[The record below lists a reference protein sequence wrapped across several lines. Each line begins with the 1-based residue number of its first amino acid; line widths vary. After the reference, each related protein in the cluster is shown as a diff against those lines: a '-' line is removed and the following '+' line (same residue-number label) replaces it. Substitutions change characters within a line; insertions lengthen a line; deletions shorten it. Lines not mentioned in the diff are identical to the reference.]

1 MLKWCSNLFHSLP
14 PPSDILR
21 KDLHRRSC
29 RVALGVRRRRQ
40 GRGWQQR
47 GGIQGLAQQPQRQL
61 LGIFQAAGTDQGIH
75 QVLPQAESGSI
86 TFTWMGADWMME
98 NDGEWEDGG
107 GNPQVRR
114 MVKNGWRADW
124 NGTVE
129 AILGGNYG
137 LENQPMDWWLL
148 IGEWCERGISK
159 KHHREARGHTA
170 NRWAEHHAL
179 HNLIGRSLG
188 WSLRWSWYAP

>member
-1 MLKWCSNLFHSLP
+1 MFKSLP
-14 PPSDILR
+14 FSSSAKWHTSQRSPPALLPRSS
-21 KDLHRRSC
+21 RRPAPAPGPRPTAAWRHPGPGS
-29 RVALGVRRRRQ
+29 A
-40 GRGWQQR
+40 
-47 GGIQGLAQQPQRQL
+47 AAAP
-61 LGIFQAAGTDQGIH
+61 AAGHLPGCWDGPRHPPGTSAGWKRKHHIH
-75 QVLPQAESGSI
+75 LADGS
-86 TFTWMGADWMME
+86 WLDNGKWWRMGRWW
-98 NDGEWEDGG
+98 GKS
-107 GNPQVRR
+107 PSQ
-114 MVKNGWRADW
+114 KNGWRADW

-148 IGEWCERGISK
+148 IGEWCERGIPK